1 MNAQD
6 ILYPIQDLFYWTFDL
21 LEAAANNFN
30 YLLIAAFAIGIVY
43 WIFKL
48 IGYQQDEVLNR

>member
-21 LEAAANNFN
+21 LEAASNNFN
-30 YLLIAAFAIGIVY
+30 YLLMATFAIALLY
-43 WIFKL
+43 WISKL
-48 IGYQQDEVLNR
+48 FGYEKGETLNR

>member
-6 ILYPIQDLFYWTFDL
+6 ILYPIQDLFYWIFDI

-30 YLLIAAFAIGIVY
+30 YLLMAAFSIAIVY
-43 WIFKL
+43 WISKL
-48 IGYQQDEVLNR
+48 LGYEKDEVLNR